1 MNKQKS
7 LAENYKCLI
16 KKLDIEE
23 SVSGRRVNEVIKKTL
38 GAFCKSHKN
47 PAIWCYGKHT
57 KMLMMDFIYEMK
69 NVKIIIDTA
78 EKSAVNNG
86 FHIIM
91 PDQIERYKID
101 GIIISSYVYKEEIKE
116 KILRDHK
123 ETDYLDIYEEL
134 ALNGMIF
141 RSSYFS
147 ASHPCN
153 KYQLINELQIRY
165 SKTAD
170 ENLRKEFL
178 EKIIKEYIIIKDFL
192 NAIKYLKIIIS
203 LEDTKE
209 NREFLAQLTVLYET
223 EKRMISEMNP
233 ESVLMLCI
241 DGFRRK
247 DLLIG
252 KLPKLWKWIME
263 HGYFFENAYSSS
275 TSTYESLIPVYGFNN
290 NMKTKYYEREELEKE
305 ECSFIKEACRQNRKI
320 YFYTDGARYVNCSDI
335 KYSGISQTATEK
347 IWDFAIDTSQKGR
360 GLFYLHI
367 LYESHYSYSNP
378 YTTTTLVAEGSNIM
392 FDFLETKGG
401 KLQTNYGKQQTD
413 ALKYID
419 DILMPFLELIPCRIV
434 LYADHGNILM
444 TETDTLRSIERT
456 KFTCH
461 KDLIE
466 IPLVIKCPELSV
478 QRDKRLISLMELN
491 KMICCLLNDEKY
503 DYTESEY
510 IKIQRSEIYNP
521 DFCYLY
527 KKNGREKELQAFEL
541 FIFRDGV
548 QLMIYA
554 DGTIEEIMEDGR
566 SVEDK
571 WDRLKCVEE
580 EITVCSK
587 EDIANRTRRE

>member
-1 MNKQKS
+1 
-7 LAENYKCLI
+7 
-16 KKLDIEE
+16 
-23 SVSGRRVNEVIKKTL
+23 
-38 GAFCKSHKN
+38 
-47 PAIWCYGKHT
+47 
-57 KMLMMDFIYEMK
+57 MLMMDFIYEMK

-192 NAIKYLKIIIS
+192 NAIKYLKVIIS

-263 HGYFFENAYSSS
+263 H
-275 TSTYESLIPVYGFNN
+275 
-290 NMKTKYYEREELEKE
+290 
-305 ECSFIKEACRQNRKI
+305 
-320 YFYTDGARYVNCSDI
+320 
-335 KYSGISQTATEK
+335 
-347 IWDFAIDTSQKGR
+347 
-360 GLFYLHI
+360 
-367 LYESHYSYSNP
+367 
-378 YTTTTLVAEGSNIM
+378 
-392 FDFLETKGG
+392 
-401 KLQTNYGKQQTD
+401 
-413 ALKYID
+413 
-419 DILMPFLELIPCRIV
+419 
-434 LYADHGNILM
+434 
-444 TETDTLRSIERT
+444 
-456 KFTCH
+456 
-461 KDLIE
+461 
-466 IPLVIKCPELSV
+466 
-478 QRDKRLISLMELN
+478 
-491 KMICCLLNDEKY
+491 
-503 DYTESEY
+503 
-510 IKIQRSEIYNP
+510 
-521 DFCYLY
+521 
-527 KKNGREKELQAFEL
+527 
-541 FIFRDGV
+541 
-548 QLMIYA
+548 
-554 DGTIEEIMEDGR
+554 
-566 SVEDK
+566 
-571 WDRLKCVEE
+571 
-580 EITVCSK
+580 
-587 EDIANRTRRE
+587 